1 MMDPAIL
8 LEINILI
15 ATTTGDGD
23 GDDAVFSAVVDTVVF
38 TGREDAAADSGTLAS
53 CDDNGGGAGDGR
65 ISLVSWR

>member
-1 MMDPAIL
+1 MRPMMDPAIL

-23 GDDAVFSAVVDTVVF
+23 DAVFSAVVDTVVF
-38 TGREDAAADSGTLAS
+38 TGGKYAAADSGTLAS

-65 ISLVSWR
+65 ISLVSW